1 MKNNR
6 VDSYIKVLTT
16 SELQI
21 WNEERKLNKNL
32 WILDKTKQIW
42 RSNFFHQQSNKTRN
56 FLFHK
61 FYLSFYFTVES
72 TRKISLQHP
81 EFCGHRDLKNLSN
94 RGEIPLLRRRNLLAA
109 DAILYFAVG
118 NKIKASLES
127 PEPLLHVCVKNLA
140 RESNLPFVLN
150 RVFSQHRRRQKT
162 CLK

>member
-1 MKNNR
+1 MN
-6 VDSYIKVLTT
+6 LG
-16 SELQI
+16 Q
-21 WNEERKLNKNL
+21 NKANL
-32 WILDKTKQIW
+32 TKQLFPSTIK
-42 RSNFFHQQSNKTRN
+42 QNKE
-56 FLFHK
+56 LFVPQK
-61 FYLSFYFTVES
+61 KRFCLSFYFTVES

-81 EFCGHRDLKNLSN
+81 EFCGHRVLKNLSN
-94 RGEIPLLRRRNLLAA
+94 RGEIPLLRRRNMLAA

-127 PEPLLHVCVKNLA
+127 SEPLLHVCVKNLA

>member
-1 MKNNR
+1 M
-6 VDSYIKVLTT
+6 
-16 SELQI
+16 
-21 WNEERKLNKNL
+21 NL
-32 WILDKTKQIW
+32 GQSKANLTKQLFPSTIK
-42 RSNFFHQQSNKTRN
+42 QNKE
-56 FLFHK
+56 LFVPQNR
-61 FYLSFYFTVES
+61 FCLSFYFTVES

-94 RGEIPLLRRRNLLAA
+94 RGEIPLLRRRNMLAA

-127 PEPLLHVCVKNLA
+127 SEPLLHVCVKNLA